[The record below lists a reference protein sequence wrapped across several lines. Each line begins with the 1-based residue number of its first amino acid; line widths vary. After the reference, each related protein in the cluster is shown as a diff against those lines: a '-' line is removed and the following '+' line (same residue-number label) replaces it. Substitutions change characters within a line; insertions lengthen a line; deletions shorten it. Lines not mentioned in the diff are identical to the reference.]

1 MELQEAVE
9 RLLETRDRHS
19 KNINMLEESKV
30 YVKNTAFEEVLIERR
45 KDVETID
52 TVLVELDKL
61 NKRIEYALDFAVD
74 YDGYYNPDTKQGNA
88 EGLAMTIDD
97 MVDVLKGNL
106 KGVE

>member
-1 MELQEAVE
+1 MDIEKAIDILRAYRVGGYGTLMDIRVMFEAIDVVLAEL
-9 RLLETRDRHS
+9 
-19 KNINMLEESKV
+19 N
-30 YVKNTAFEEVLIERR
+30 
-45 KDVETID
+45 
-52 TVLVELDKL
+52 KL

-74 YDGYYNPDTKQGNA
+74 YDGYYNPDTKRGNA

>member
-1 MELQEAVE
+1 MELEEA
-9 RLLETRDRHS
+9 
-19 KNINMLEESKV
+19 IKV
-30 YVKNTAFEEVLIERR
+30 LNTL
-45 KDVETID
+45 KDVAKQNID
-52 TVLVELDKL
+52 YIENCKLEDFLDIKYKQDKEEYEAIDVVLAELNKI

-74 YDGYYNPDTKQGNA
+74 YDGYYNPDTKQGNV